1 MIRSMTG
8 YGREEGR
15 HRGRLLVA
23 ELRSVNHRHCDVL
36 VKLPRQLAPLED
48 RLKKKIQETC
58 GRGHIEVTVTL
69 NGVTSVARQLSL
81 DRSAARQYYQILKEL
96 RGALS
101 LPGEITLS
109 MLAGFR
115 DVITVSEEDEKAE
128 AIFPALSRVVDRA
141 VSRLDRM
148 RKEEGSAIGHDL
160 LKRVATI
167 EGAVDRIEAR
177 EVFVLEAYRKRLSQ
191 RVAELSGGIPLDPL
205 RLSQEVAL
213 FADRSDIS
221 EERVRLRTHLEQFR
235 KLLRSDSPVG
245 RTLDF
250 LLQEIHRETN
260 TIGSKANDA
269 KISLEVVGIK
279 TELEKIREQVQNV
292 L

>member
-1 MIRSMTG
+1 
-8 YGREEGR
+8 
-15 HRGRLLVA
+15 
-23 ELRSVNHRHCDVL
+23 
-36 VKLPRQLAPLED
+36 
-48 RLKKKIQETC
+48 
-58 GRGHIEVTVTL
+58 
-69 NGVTSVARQLSL
+69 
-81 DRSAARQYYQILKEL
+81 
-96 RGALS
+96 
-101 LPGEITLS
+101 

-115 DVITVSEEDEKAE
+115 DVITLSEEDEKAE
-128 AIFPALSRVVDRA
+128 AIFPSLARVVDRA
-141 VSRLDRM
+141 VSSLDRM
-148 RKEEGSAIGHDL
+148 RKAEGAAIAQDL

-177 EVFVLEAYRKRLSQ
+177 EVFVLEVYRKRLSQ
-191 RVAELSGGIPLDPL
+191 RVAELSGGIPVDPL

-221 EERVRLRTHLEQFR
+221 EERVRLRTHLDQFR

>member
-1 MIRSMTG
+1 K
-8 YGREEGR
+8 EGR

-23 ELRSVNHRHCDVL
+23 EIRSVNHRHCDVL

-48 RLKKKIQETC
+48 RLKKKIQEIC
-58 GRGHIEVTVTL
+58 VRGHIDVTVTL
-69 NGVTSVARQLSL
+69 NGVTSAARRLSL

-96 RGALS
+96 REAFS

-115 DVITVSEEDEKAE
+115 DVITLSEEDEKAE
-128 AIFPALSRVVDRA
+128 AIFPSLARVVDRA
-141 VSRLDRM
+141 VSSLDRM
-148 RKEEGSAIGHDL
+148 RKAEGAAIAQDL

-177 EVFVLEAYRKRLSQ
+177 EVFVLEVYRKKLSQ
-191 RVAELSGGIPLDPL
+191 RVAELSGGIPVDPL

-221 EERVRLRTHLEQFR
+221 EERVRLRTHLDQFR